1 MTLISDKP
9 VGGEDGGIPPAALV
23 LGWAGVIPFAAG
35 SAVVAIG
42 LQPAETWAFVP
53 LLAYAAVILSFLGGV
68 RWGLGLR
75 LASQDRLPIVLA
87 WSVVPSLVAWVAV
100 CLYARP
106 LLALALLILAHA
118 AQGWFDV
125 RTAAIDGAPRWYAKL
140 RLHLA
145 TTVTLCLLAAAI
157 GTASRGG

>member
-1 MTLISDKP
+1 MTILSDRP
-9 VGGEDGGIPPAALV
+9 IGQERAIPPAALV

-35 SAVVAIG
+35 AAVVALG
-42 LQPAETWAFVP
+42 LQPAETWALVP

-75 LASQDRLPIVLA
+75 LADRDRLGVVLA

-106 LLALALLILAHA
+106 LLALGLLALAHA

-125 RTAAIDGAPRWYAKL
+125 RASAVDGAPAWYARL
-140 RLHLA
+140 RIQLA
-145 TTVTLCLLAAAI
+145 TTVTLCLLAAAA
-157 GTASRGG
+157 GVVLRGG

>member
-9 VGGEDGGIPPAALV
+9 VGGVDGRIPPAALV
-23 LGWAGVIPFAAG
+23 LGWAGVIPFAVG
-35 SAVVAIG
+35 SAVMAIG

-53 LLAYAAVILSFLGGV
+53 LLSHAAVILSFLGGV

-75 LASQDRLPIVLA
+75 LPTKDRLTIVLA
-87 WSVVPSLVAWVAV
+87 WSVVPSLVAWIAV

-106 LLALALLILAHA
+106 LLALALLIFAHA

-125 RTAAIDGAPRWYAKL
+125 RTAEIDGAPRWYAKL
-140 RLHLA
+140 RLQLA
-145 TTVTLCLLAAAI
+145 AIVTLCLLAAAV
-157 GTASRGG
+157 GTALRGA